1 MRSLLLLPLLS
12 SMVLADSSTSFN
24 PLTATVQELSP
35 LIASGELTPSSVL
48 NTYLHEI
55 STYDGYLKSIIE
67 KAPLQSVRKIAA
79 QLDKQPPK
87 SAVHGMV
94 MVVKDS
100 LVTDPKLG
108 MQTTAGSFALEGS
121 IPTVEQPSVTKLRKA
136 GAIIIGKSNLSVW
149 SYFRASFGDQPSGWS
164 PRGGQTKSAF
174 DPALDPSGSSTGSA
188 VAVSAGL
195 ATFSLGEETDGSIIS
210 PANRA
215 ALYAIK
221 PTVGELI
228 PGSAVPI
235 SHNMDS
241 VGVMAKGSWDVAA
254 VQVIMDGRET
264 EYMEAIAQGKK
275 GWKGIKIGLANRG
288 FYYNT
293 TRVEKEIVDGCLE
306 KIEKMKSL
314 GAEIVDVEM
323 PGAELVEE
331 WTDQWV
337 ITHADFKE
345 DIAAYLRTLKNTTLR
360 SLGDLITYNN
370 EHADVEMP
378 PGHCCQDIFL
388 ASNASAGSNTEEY
401 RTALRRAH
409 YRSRDLGIDYA
420 LKKYGVDA
428 IMAPSEVAST
438 LPAIAGY
445 PIITVPVAVAEI
457 KNVLQPFGLSFST
470 TAHGEDKLFRI
481 MAAWE
486 KSFPDRPKPDM
497 KKIPRKQ
504 EKNAK
509 L

>member
-1 MRSLLLLPLLS
+1 
-12 SMVLADSSTSFN
+12 MVVADSSASFN

-35 LIASGELTPSSVL
+35 LIARGKITPSSVL
-48 NTYLHEI
+48 DTYLHEI

-79 QLDKQPPK
+79 ELDKQPPK

-100 LVTDPKLG
+100 LVTDPGLG
-108 MQTTAGSFALEGS
+108 MQTTAGSFALAGS
-121 IPTVEQPSVTKLRKA
+121 IPTVEHPALRKA
-136 GAIIIGKSNLSVW
+136 GVIVIGKSNLSVW

-221 PTVGELI
+221 PTVRKLV

-241 VGVMAKGSWDVAA
+241 VGVMAKGAWDVAA
-254 VQVIMDGRET
+254 VQGIMDGREA
-264 EYMEAIAQGKK
+264 EYMAAIAQGQK

-288 FYYNT
+288 FYFNST
-293 TRVEKEIVDGCLE
+293 TVEKDIVDGCLE
-306 KIEKMKSL
+306 KIEKIKSL
-314 GAEIVDVEM
+314 GAEVVEVEM
-323 PGAELVEE
+323 PGVAMVDG

-345 DIAAYLRTLKNTTLR
+345 DVGAYLRTLKNTTIR

-370 EHADVEMP
+370 VHAVTEMP

-388 ASNASAGSNTEEY
+388 ASNASAGSNTDEY
-401 RTALRRAH
+401 RTALNRAH
-409 YRSRDLGIDYA
+409 YQSRDLGIDYA

-428 IMAPSEVAST
+428 IMMPSEVAST

-445 PIITVPVAVAEI
+445 PIITAPVAVAEI
-457 KNVLQPFGLSFST
+457 KNVTQPFGLSFST
-470 TAHGEDKLFRI
+470 TAHKEDTLFRI

-486 KSFPDRPKPDM
+486 MSFPDRPKPDM
-497 KKIPRKQ
+497 KKLPKKQ
-504 EKNAK
+504 EKSAK